1 MSDWAVD
8 RLLLRDR
15 WIVGGCVAAIAVL
28 AWLWLWREWA
38 AMAPD
43 TSMPGMEMPSAA
55 MASPSDAAAYLAS
68 AFVMWFL
75 MMIAMMLPSA
85 TPMIMLYGGL
95 ARGARDGAS
104 GLGPDVDFRRRVP
117 GRLGRFLGPGGFSSM
132 AACAVGRGLRNQP
145 RIWQSAR
152 LRRSPDR
159 GRPLSGDAAQASMS
173 AELPFPDV
181 VSDAVL
187 ATGLGRRS
195 TPGSHPRDLLSRL
208 LRIVDGAAV
217 RFRGHEP
224 CLGRRTGAAGSRG
237 KGLARR
243 AAGWRRSRR
252 GRHSPWAPYGCRRKV
267 ADLSGGRRKLEQSC
281 FERPSTF
288 ASSVGQNPK
297 GAARLEIETP
307 SRPVGFLTRLR
318 RHLGKTAFCTSHTF
332 VGPILYG
339 SKGSACAGHHVVRE

>member
-1 MSDWAVD
+1 
-8 RLLLRDR
+8 
-15 WIVGGCVAAIAVL
+15 
-28 AWLWLWREWA
+28 
-38 AMAPD
+38 
-43 TSMPGMEMPSAA
+43 
-55 MASPSDAAAYLAS
+55 
-68 AFVMWFL
+68 

-95 ARGARDGAS
+95 ARGARGGQAVFAGAY
-104 GLGPDVDFRRRVP
+104 LAVW
-117 GRLGRFLGPGGFSSM
+117 GGFSAL
-132 AACAVGRGLRNQP
+132 AALAQWLLVRSGAVSEINLAFGNQ
-145 RIWQSAR
+145 RVW
-152 LRRSPDR
+152 RRSPDR
-159 GRPLSGDAAQASMS
+159 GRPLSGDATQASMS

-288 ASSVGQNPK
+288 ASSVVQNPK

-318 RHLGKTAFCTSHTF
+318 RHLGKTAFCTSRTF

-339 SKGSACAGHHVVRE
+339 SKGWACAGHHVVRE